1 MGRAVR
7 RDLEPDGQAEL
18 PLRELAFQ
26 RLPQVLDFFFVEPEI
41 RVARHAELRVR
52 DDLASLEHLV
62 RVLVDHARQKDER
75 VGRHS
80 PAVRQR
86 NDPRQKARR
95 LQDRDARLA
104 AERVLTRELDD
115 EVQALVD
122 DEGKRVRRIE
132 ADRRQQRL
140 DLALE
145 ILGHPRALPQ
155 AEIQAADQPD
165 TRVRKRR
172 QDFFVQ
178 HPILFV
184 DQPMRLLAHGR
195 DQRAQADERHAR
207 RRNPRQKLLLQS
219 RHPDLEEFVE
229 VAADD
234 AQEAQTLEQRYRG
247 VVRQREHA
255 PVEREMR
262 QLAVERRRI
271 VWIHRA
277 VGRWG
282 IADGRARLEVCVP
295 NITGKLQWR
304 RQAPRREPQAGDRVP
319 SARCAH
325 ASTRCGASL
334 PHSAV
339 SATLGTALPPTRW
352 LFVPPTT
359 LAVVDLGSNSFR
371 LEMGRVEGDQ
381 VYQLDTWRETLRLGA
396 GLDAK
401 GRLKP
406 AAMQAALAC
415 LARFRERLSGLQPSA
430 VRVVATNTFRVAR
443 NAREFLVRAERAIG
457 FPIDVIS
464 GHEEARLTYFG
475 VAHELPRSTEPRLV
489 IDIGGGSTEFII
501 GRGLQ
506 PERLESLTIG
516 CVGITQRYF
525 AHGAITAAAME
536 AAETEARAEIEAIA
550 HGFGPAQWREAYAS
564 SGSAMALADILEQ
577 NAFSQGGITPIGLA
591 RLRQRMLA
599 AGHISKLKLNALKG
613 ERAPVLAGGLAIMTA
628 AVSELSIER
637 VDAVGGALRLGVL
650 YDLLGRTFDEDARAV
665 TVERFIE
672 RYGIDRA
679 QGTRVATLAVALF
692 RRAARKRDPRWEQLR
707 RMGGPAAR
715 GGHVGIAHGISPAW
729 RLHPPA
735 CRHAGILGGR
745 AEPARAARVRLPR
758 RTGKSCPRAR
768 QYRCAQGRA
777 RAAPRR
783 PFSSRAHDH
792 RRPARTACSRRAHQH
807 RRLAALARSAPFV
820 GSPAGQGTRA
830 MGRAGPPV
838 AGGKA
843 LGAGREFLRTTRR
856 CHPLKLQRAPSESTN
871 SASLTPCSG
880 VGGRVK
886 RTPLPS
892 SSRCNASMSVVTM
905 PRWVVPAGF
914 SGDAGCSASVVSPV
928 ANSVQPG
935 EANLSE
941 RPSVSR

>member
-1 MGRAVR
+1 
-7 RDLEPDGQAEL
+7 
-18 PLRELAFQ
+18 
-26 RLPQVLDFFFVEPEI
+26 
-41 RVARHAELRVR
+41 
-52 DDLASLEHLV
+52 
-62 RVLVDHARQKDER
+62 
-75 VGRHS
+75 
-80 PAVRQR
+80 
-86 NDPRQKARR
+86 
-95 LQDRDARLA
+95 
-104 AERVLTRELDD
+104 
-115 EVQALVD
+115 
-122 DEGKRVRRIE
+122 
-132 ADRRQQRL
+132 
-140 DLALE
+140 
-145 ILGHPRALPQ
+145 
-155 AEIQAADQPD
+155 
-165 TRVRKRR
+165 
-172 QDFFVQ
+172 
-178 HPILFV
+178 
-184 DQPMRLLAHGR
+184 
-195 DQRAQADERHAR
+195 
-207 RRNPRQKLLLQS
+207 
-219 RHPDLEEFVE
+219 
-229 VAADD
+229 
-234 AQEAQTLEQRYRG
+234 
-247 VVRQREHA
+247 
-255 PVEREMR
+255 
-262 QLAVERRRI
+262 
-271 VWIHRA
+271 
-277 VGRWG
+277 
-282 IADGRARLEVCVP
+282 
-295 NITGKLQWR
+295 
-304 RQAPRREPQAGDRVP
+304 
-319 SARCAH
+319 
-325 ASTRCGASL
+325 
-334 PHSAV
+334 
-339 SATLGTALPPTRW
+339 
-352 LFVPPTT
+352 
-359 LAVVDLGSNSFR
+359 
-371 LEMGRVEGDQ
+371 MGRVEGDQ

-443 NAREFLVRAERAIG
+443 NARDFLARAERAIG

-525 AHGAITAAAME
+525 AHGAITAAGME

-550 HGFGPAQWREAYAS
+550 HGFGPTQWREAYAS

-637 VDAVGGALRLGVL
+637 IDAVGGALRLGVL

-692 RRAARKRDPRWEQLR
+692 RRAARKRDPRWEQLLEWAGLLHEAGMSVSHTGFHR
-707 RMGGPAAR
+707 HGAYILQHADMPGFSAGEQSQLALLVYGCR
-715 GGHVGIAHGISPAW
+715 GGLEKV
-729 RLHPPA
+729 
-735 CRHAGILGGR
+735 
-745 AEPARAARVRLPR
+745 AA
-758 RTGKSCPRAR
+758 RAR
-768 QYRCAQGRA
+768 QYRCAESRA

-843 LGAGREFLRTTRR
+843 LGAGRVFL
-856 CHPLKLQRAPSESTN
+856 
-871 SASLTPCSG
+871 
-880 VGGRVK
+880 
-886 RTPLPS
+886 
-892 SSRCNASMSVVTM
+892 
-905 PRWVVPAGF
+905 
-914 SGDAGCSASVVSPV
+914 
-928 ANSVQPG
+928 
-935 EANLSE
+935 
-941 RPSVSR
+941 